1 MQKSLATYSK
11 YAYSVKGS
19 ASQIVGS
26 ALQRGGDSMLDR
38 ARMTPRNR
46 SFVDNGLI
54 YSDLGTQNVLS
65 FHREPCKNK

>member
-1 MQKSLATYSK
+1 MR
-11 YAYSVKGS
+11 G
-19 ASQIVGS
+19 
-26 ALQRGGDSMLDR
+26 GGDSMLDR
-38 ARMTPRNR
+38 ARMTLRNR